1 MKEELWVDEFSEA
14 WAREYPETDT
24 SGMLLIARLVR
35 LTVLV
40 AGFERETLL
49 PFDLTPS
56 DYAVLAAL
64 RRVGAPYTLAPNE
77 LYTALDRSS
86 GGMTK
91 MLKRLEALG
100 LVRRIKNRADKRS
113 KLVRLTAAGKRV
125 EEQVFEAFLARA
137 HEMLHGSSDLEMINE
152 SVQRLTTIIEA
163 GSNP

>member
-64 RRVGAPYTLAPNE
+64 RRVGPPC
-77 LYTALDRSS
+77 
-86 GGMTK
+86 
-91 MLKRLEALG
+91 
-100 LVRRIKNRADKRS
+100 